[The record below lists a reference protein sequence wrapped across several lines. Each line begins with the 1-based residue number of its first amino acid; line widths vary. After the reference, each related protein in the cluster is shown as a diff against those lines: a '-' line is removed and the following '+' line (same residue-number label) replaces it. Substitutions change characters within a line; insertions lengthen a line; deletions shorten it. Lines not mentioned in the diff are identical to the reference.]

1 MTLWGRLKRWAQ
13 GTVDK
18 VTNLCYHESSHY
30 KKTKKENNMAEEQI
44 IPKHEQDDLSRDDMS
59 ALSYVLQH
67 VRGASPSSMALLVAD
82 NDIE

>member
-1 MTLWGRLKRWAQ
+1 
-13 GTVDK
+13 
-18 VTNLCYHESSHY
+18 
-30 KKTKKENNMAEEQI
+30 MAEEQI
-44 IPKHEQDDLSRDDMS
+44 IPKHEQDDLSRDDMT